1 MCSFAAFEV
10 VCSHVELTVKNETN
24 VDLVIAWDVKIILN
38 PLCKKVTNVIE
49 ELNMLIFQE

>member
-1 MCSFAAFEV
+1 MCSSAAFEV